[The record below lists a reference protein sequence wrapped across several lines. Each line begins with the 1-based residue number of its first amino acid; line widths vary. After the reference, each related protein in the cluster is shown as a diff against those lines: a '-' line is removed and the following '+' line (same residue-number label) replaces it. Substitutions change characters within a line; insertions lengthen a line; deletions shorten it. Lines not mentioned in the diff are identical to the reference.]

1 MSTLGMQFKH
11 PELLYALFLL
21 IVPILI
27 HLFQLRRFQKVKF
40 TNVKFLKAVKLQ
52 TRKSSQLKK
61 WLTLLTRMLLLA
73 SAIIAFAQPYITNTE
88 DFNESQETV
97 LYLDNSYSMQ
107 ATGKNG
113 SLLNEAIQDIINN
126 FPEDEKISLF
136 TNTQTFRNTSIKAL
150 KNDLIQLEHSP
161 TQLNYDAIIIK
172 GKQLF
177 SKDQSYTKN
186 LVLVSDFQQ
195 KDKPLTF
202 ENDSSINLK
211 LVQPKS
217 SLISNVS
224 IDSVYVSNSN
234 AETLDLS
241 VKLSNQGEAIENIT
255 VSLFNDA
262 ILIAKNAVDISE
274 SSEAM
279 FSISNNTVIN
289 GKLVVEDAGLQYDN
303 SFYFNIN
310 SNPKIKVLAINEN
323 ADDNFLKR
331 IYTEDEFEYNSFNL
345 NSLNFNLIPDQNLIV
360 LNELEAISDALITAL
375 ISFKND
381 GGYILIIP
389 SKEINLNTYNQ
400 LFKNLSSNQF
410 LVLNNQQK
418 RITTINYNHPLLA
431 NAFYSKVDNFQYP
444 KVEFSYSFSSNSNSV
459 LSFEDSNAFLVGY
472 NGVYAFSSALN
483 DDSSNFKNSPLIVP
497 TLYNLGKQSLKLSQL
512 YYTIGQPNS
521 IAVNAVLGQDD
532 ILTLGNSENSVIP
545 LQKTYS
551 KTVIL
556 ETQEYPENAGIYEV
570 KNKSEVIQNLS
581 FNYDRG
587 ESNLSYLDL
596 KNMPNISVNE
606 SLATTINDIK
616 SSTTINALWKWFVI
630 FALVFL
636 IIEVLLLKYL
646 K

>member
-1 MSTLGMQFKH
+1 MQFKH

-27 HLFQLRRFQKVKF
+27 HLFQLRRFQKVQF

-73 SAIIAFAQPYITNTE
+73 CAIIAFAQPFIPNTE
-88 DFNESQETV
+88 DFNEAQETV
-97 LYLDNSYSMQ
+97 VYLDNSYSMQ

-113 SLLNEAIQDIINN
+113 SLLNEAIQDMINN

-136 TNTQTFRNTSIKAL
+136 TNTQTFRNTSLKAL

-161 TQLNYDAIIIK
+161 TQLNYDALFIK
-172 GKQLF
+172 GKELF
-177 SKDQSYTKN
+177 SKDKSSSKN
-186 LVLVSDFQQ
+186 LILISDFQQ
-195 KDKPLTF
+195 KDNPITF
-202 ENDSSINLK
+202 ETDSTITLK

-217 SLISNVS
+217 ALVSNVS
-224 IDSVYVSNSN
+224 IDSVYVANSNS
-234 AETLDLS
+234 ETLDLN
-241 VKLSNQGEAIENIT
+241 VKLSNQGESIENTT
-255 VSLFNDA
+255 VSLLNDDV
-262 ILIAKNAVDISE
+262 LLAKNAVDISE
-274 SSEAM
+274 SSEAT
-279 FSISNNTVIN
+279 FSVSNDAVIN
-289 GKLVVEDAGLQYDN
+289 GKLVIEDAGLQYDN

-310 SNPKIKVLAINEN
+310 AKPKIKVLAINKN
-323 ADDNFLKR
+323 TDDNFLKR
-331 IYTEDEFEYNSFNL
+331 IYTDDEFEYNSFKIN
-345 NSLNFNLIPDQNLIV
+345 NLNFNIIPDQNLIV
-360 LNELEAISDALITAL
+360 LNELESISDALRTAL

-381 GGYILIIP
+381 GGHILTIP

-400 LFKNLSSNQF
+400 LFKTINLPQYNSLSS
-410 LVLNNQQK
+410 QQK

-431 NAFYSKVDNFQYP
+431 NAFYSKVSNFQYP
-444 KVEFSYSFSSNSNSV
+444 KVESSYSFSSNANSV
-459 LSFEDSNAFLVGY
+459 LSYEDGNAFLIGFD
-472 NGVYAFSSALN
+472 GIYAFSSALN
-483 DDSSNFKNSPLIVP
+483 DENSNFKNSPLIVP
-497 TLYNLGKQSLKLSQL
+497 VLYNIGKQSLKLPQL

-521 IAVNAVLGQDD
+521 IAVNATLGQDD
-532 ILTLGNSENSVIP
+532 ILTLGTPENSVIP

-551 KTVIL
+551 KTVVL

-581 FNYDRG
+581 FNFNRT
-587 ESNLSYLDL
+587 ESNLSYLDI
-596 KNMPNISVNE
+596 KNTANISVNE

-616 SSTTINALWKWFVI
+616 SSSTINALWKWFVI

-636 IIEVLLLKYL
+636 IIEILLLKYL